1 MNEQEMKIAN
11 LLFNEMAF
19 EGAMKHF
26 GEVPPDLDMGLFE
39 QIRRLGIPLKYNG
52 HIEAYDEAIIEFDE
66 NRSVFENCYRCLRT
80 IRNNIIHA
88 NKAYRPDPP
97 DRLEELLNWSGDFI
111 DQVYQSNSD
120 FSERALE
127 IKKALSIENF

>member
-1 MNEQEMKIAN
+1 MNEQEMKIAK

-19 EGAMKHF
+19 EGATEHF
-26 GEVPPDLDMGLFE
+26 GEEPPDLDMGLFE

-52 HIEAYDEAIIEFDE
+52 HKEDYDEAVIELDE
-66 NRSVFENCYRCLRT
+66 NQSIFENCYRCLRT

-97 DRLEELLNWSGDFI
+97 DRLEDLLNWSVDFI
-111 DQVYQSNSD
+111 DQVYQSNTR

-127 IKKALSIENF
+127 IKKALRIENF